1 MSSCF
6 LTWNAGKVSHDLHD
20 EQGEELVLLQHLL
33 RGQRVTVVVES
44 EHDEAPVGADK
55 QQAPDAEHVQPD
67 GPEPGSN
74 CTDSNTVCRGS
85 LLRFYIETFLCILY
99 LTINIA

>member
-1 MSSCF
+1 MYASSKIFNLRYTACH

-33 RGQRVTVVVES
+33 RGQRVTVVVEG

-67 GPEPGSN
+67 SPEPDSD
-74 CTDSNTVCRGS
+74 CTASNTVFMKS
-85 LLRFYIETFLCILY
+85 SPF
-99 LTINIA
+99 